1 MKTGLDAEEI
11 RALLP
16 HRHPI
21 LLVDRV
27 VEMSPDHVVAH
38 KLVSNNEPIL
48 QGHFPSRPIFPGV
61 MIVEAIAQAAGVCML
76 YHSEEQRGLMPALV
90 GIDKARF
97 RRPVLPG
104 DLLELRARLTRARGH
119 TIKFEGEAFVDG
131 ERAAATQA
139 LAIFLPWEG
148 ES

>member
-16 HRHPI
+16 HRYPI

-27 VEMSPDHVVAH
+27 IEMSPDHVVAQ
-38 KLVSNNEPIL
+38 KLVSANEPVL

-61 MIVEAIAQAAGVCML
+61 MIVEAIAQAAGVNML
-76 YHSEEQRGLMPALV
+76 YHFKEQRGLMPALV

-104 DLLELRARLTRARGH
+104 DLLELRANLTRARGN
-119 TIKFEGEAFVDG
+119 TIKFQGEAFVDG
-131 ERAAATQA
+131 ERAAQAHA

-148 ES
+148 PS